1 MFISRGRCHARIQG
15 RAHHPLLAG
24 GIATHRIIDYLPHVH
39 SRKAV
44 RSNRKWRLSEQ
55 TILPTIENID
65 PHPTLPNLAGVA
77 HKTSNHSFSR
87 DCRKLFLEDP
97 MGTTPIAQV
106 RVLMANNESI
116 GMGFNS
122 VSGLAVGTPFDVD
135 NIIIEPDPSAPGQT
149 VTSTITL
156 INTHDELMESVGL
169 SVDAAGRYGFFSAAL
184 KAQFADESAYNST
197 STFLLAKVL
206 VQNPFTR
213 GRNFGL
219 TPDATGILGVP
230 GTGHDTFQT
239 AFGDSFVRGLQT
251 GGEFYAVI
259 RITSISTSK
268 ERDLAST
275 LEAEFN
281 GLAASGSFQGAFNQ
295 ANQEESTRS
304 EFNAV
309 MYQRAGTGE
318 EIAPTLRVDDVLSR
332 VKKFPT
338 IVLAHPVAY
347 ETEVATYNTIPLPT
361 PTPEEQADFAID
373 LSDAQGK
380 KLHYVQT
387 KNDLEFARANPEF
400 FENLPAADVLRNAI
414 EIYTQLANAV
424 MQHGRDLANGSM
436 NPPRLFDP
444 GALDPPLIEPAP
456 IPLTR
461 VTPVLP
467 ATTMPDLV
475 DADVVVM
482 GNLLS
487 CLDHGGALDE
497 CLAGTAFLKPGTN
510 PDPIVLSDD
519 IIQFLNM
526 YFKRDLT
533 VTWIPGD
540 PDDLIKPGSPLPG
553 FELAVESQF
562 PAAGTMVNKAT
573 QIVVQI
579 ISTG

>member
-1 MFISRGRCHARIQG
+1 LRGCSQDINSLIPRDR
-15 RAHHPLLAG
+15 
-24 GIATHRIIDYLPHVH
+24 
-39 SRKAV
+39 RKSV
-44 RSNRKWRLSEQ
+44 
-55 TILPTIENID
+55 
-65 PHPTLPNLAGVA
+65 
-77 HKTSNHSFSR
+77 
-87 DCRKLFLEDP
+87 LEDL
-97 MGTTPIAQV
+97 MGKTPIAQI
-106 RVLMANNESI
+106 RELMAKNESI

-135 NIIIEPDPSAPGQT
+135 NIIIEADPSAPGQT

-169 SVDAAGRYGFFSAAL
+169 SVDAEGRYGFFSAAL

-219 TPDATGILGVP
+219 TSDARGILAVP
-230 GTGHDTFQT
+230 GTGLDTFQT
-239 AFGDSFVRGLQT
+239 AFGDSFVRGQQT
-251 GGEFYAVI
+251 GGEFFAVI
-259 RITSISTSK
+259 RITSVSTSK

-281 GLAASGSFQGAFNQ
+281 GLAASGSFQGEFSQ
-295 ANQEESTRS
+295 ANQEASTRS

-318 EIAPTLRVDDVLSR
+318 EISPTLRVDEVLNR

-347 ETEVATYNTIPLPT
+347 ETEVATYNTLPLPL
-361 PTPEEQADFAID
+361 PNPEEEADFALD

-400 FENLPAADVLRNAI
+400 FENLPADEVLRNAI
-414 EIYTQLANAV
+414 EVYTELANAV
-424 MQHGRDLANGSM
+424 MQHGMDLATGRM

-444 GALDPPLIEPAP
+444 GALDPPLAEPAP
-456 IPLTR
+456 ITLTR

-475 DADVVVM
+475 DADVFQM
-482 GNLLS
+482 GLLLS

-497 CLAGTAFLKPGTN
+497 CVAGTAFLKPGSV
-510 PDPIVLSDD
+510 PIPIALSED

-526 YFKRDLT
+526 YANRDLT
-533 VTWIPGD
+533 VAWIPGD
-540 PDDLIKPGSPLPG
+540 PDDVIKPGSPLPG
-553 FELAVESQF
+553 KEFAVESQF